1 MILNKK
7 FSNILQDLHLQ
18 HVLIDRIISIIFN
31 IYEEITVI
39 FFQILGFDILLM
51 QDLKPMLLEVNS
63 SPSLRIDYEKE
74 IALGIAEKVISPVD
88 DEVKRTL
95 VLDTLRLIAPPKGQ
109 LQRTVR

>member
-1 MILNKK
+1 
-7 FSNILQDLHLQ
+7 
-18 HVLIDRIISIIFN
+18 
-31 IYEEITVI
+31 
-39 FFQILGFDILLM
+39 M

-109 LQRTVR
+109 LQRTVRYIPILLE